1 MLECLPYRQNGR
13 RMVGVA
19 GWHGGRMADI
29 QPFVIVAI
37 QLPVWQPGILLQDL
51 PTDGNK
57 MI

>member
-1 MLECLPYRQNGR
+1 M
-13 RMVGVA
+13 M
-19 GWHGGRMADI
+19 GGGLWEWQGDRMADI

>member
-1 MLECLPYRQNGR
+1 
-13 RMVGVA
+13 MVGVA